1 MYFFLSSNR
10 NKKIIDFAHRTEWI
24 RGKMIV
30 KVECDAIFSKMK
42 KKKEGKKEIEPRR
55 KKTRE
60 GNEDDRKR
68 RLVG

>member
-24 RGKMIV
+24 RGKMVV

-42 KKKEGKKEIEPRR
+42 KKKEGKKER
-55 KKTRE
+55 
-60 GNEDDRKR
+60 N
-68 RLVG
+68 